1 MEIKRFISLKEEE
14 RRKLYNFLLD
24 TRIFNHYR
32 CVGEMCSYFDSAA
45 FDGGNSHFSLWDEH
59 GPVCTLGVVSKDAP
73 LKGEIFFISV
83 HCRENLTD
91 KLTML
96 LDQAF
101 EYCASFKNVRYI
113 LGISTYR
120 AFLEPAV
127 RRYGFTEAYQ
137 LLVLD
142 YQGQRVYPELQD
154 SISFLPLTLENKK
167 DFQQVHNEAFLHSP
181 NGAIMEDE
189 ELDETLAEYREKPD
203 LAGVYYLDG
212 KAAGMYMLKIKNK
225 TGWIETI
232 GVHPRF
238 QGKGIGKI
246 LLKKSIGLL
255 QEQAGLDHIKLTVMS
270 SNSNAVKL
278 YLNNG
283 FVLEKVESTWFYS
296 SASGASSSSV
306 G

>member
-1 MEIKRFISLKEEE
+1 MEIKRFTSLKVEE
-14 RRKLYNFLLD
+14 RRKLYDFLLD

-32 CVGEMCSYFDSAA
+32 SVEEMCSYFGSIA
-45 FDGGNSHFSLWDEH
+45 FDGGNSHFSLWDERE
-59 GPVCTLGVVSKDAP
+59 PVCTLGVVSKDAP

-91 KLTML
+91 KLAVL

-101 EYCASFKNVRYI
+101 EYCSSFKNVRYI
-113 LGISTYR
+113 LGISAYR

-127 RRYGFTEAYQ
+127 RRYRFTEAYQ

-142 YQGQRVYPELQD
+142 YQGQPVYPELQD
-154 SISFLPLTLENKK
+154 NSSFTPLTTENKK

-181 NGAIMEDE
+181 NGTIMEDE
-189 ELDETLAEYREKPD
+189 ELDETLAEYAEKQD

-212 KAAGMYMLKIKNK
+212 NAAGMYMLKIKDK

-232 GVHPRF
+232 GVHPQF

-246 LLKKSIGLL
+246 LLKKSISLL
-255 QEQAGLDHIKLTVMS
+255 QEQAGLEHIKLTVMS
-270 SNSNAVKL
+270 SNANAVKL

-283 FVLEKVESTWFYS
+283 FSLEKIESTWYEKR
-296 SASGASSSSV
+296 
-306 G
+306 